1 MRRLT
6 EKIPLHKGKASEVEL
21 ILSSEN
27 LMEHLKKQQNLQL
40 KISHRNQT
48 HHRDKKKIKIKKGRE
63 KKVQKSEKKLGSD
76 KTQMQLRKK

>member
-48 HHRDKKKIKIKKGRE
+48 HHRDKKKNKNKKRKRE
-63 KKVQKSEKKLGSD
+63 KGAEI
-76 KTQMQLRKK
+76 RKETRFR